1 MELLIAI
8 LIWLGVL
15 TSGQTY
21 TNEAYQQYLQQN
33 SQQISNVIGDSVL
46 QQDVWNASGSSVPT
60 VIIIE

>member
-46 QQDVWNASGSSVPT
+46 QQDVWNASGSSVRT
-60 VIIIE
+60 VIIFE